1 MNDKSVFR
9 LVMAISVV
17 VFVAVIILN
26 KKILPVPET
35 IPDFVY
41 KLPKLNAFLNGTCT
55 LLLLLSLYFIKQKNI
70 ALHRKVNVIAF
81 CLSSL
86 FLLSYITYHWMAQET
101 AFPKDDPLRASYLVI
116 LISHIILAALVLPL
130 VLLSFYYGLKSQTEG
145 GMHYIIKHRKLTRW
159 SYPIWL
165 YVTITGV
172 VVYLMISPFY
182 ALHP

>member
-17 VFVAVIILN
+17 VFVAVVILN

-35 IPDFVY
+35 IPAFVY
-41 KLPKLNAFLNGTCT
+41 KLPKLNAFLNGTCS
-55 LLLLLSLYFIKQKNI
+55 LLLLLSLYFVKQRNI
-70 ALHRKVNVIAF
+70 AVHKKINIIAF
-81 CLSSL
+81 VLSSV

-101 AFPKDDPLRASYLVI
+101 TYPADAPSRGTYLII
-116 LISHIILAALVLPL
+116 LISHIVLAALVLPM
-130 VLLSFYYGLKSQTEG
+130 VLLSFYYGLKSQEAG
-145 GMHYIIKHRKLTRW
+145 GQAYIQKHKKITRW

-172 VVYLMISPFY
+172 VVYIMISPYY
-182 ALHP
+182 AFH

>member
-9 LVMAISVV
+9 LVMGISIF
-17 VFVAVIILN
+17 VFVAVVILN
-26 KKILPVPET
+26 KKILPVPEA

-55 LLLLLSLYFIKQKNI
+55 LLLLLSLYMIKQKNI
-70 ALHRKVNVIAF
+70 ATHKKLNILAF
-81 CLSSL
+81 VLSSV
-86 FLLSYITYHWMAQET
+86 FLVSYITYHWMAQET
-101 AFPKDDPLRASYLVI
+101 AYPLDSPMRATYLII

-130 VLLSFYYGLKSQTEG
+130 ILLSFYYGLKSQQVNG
-145 GMHYIIKHRKLTRW
+145 KIYINKHRKITRW

-172 VVYLMISPFY
+172 VVYVMISPFY
-182 ALHP
+182 TH